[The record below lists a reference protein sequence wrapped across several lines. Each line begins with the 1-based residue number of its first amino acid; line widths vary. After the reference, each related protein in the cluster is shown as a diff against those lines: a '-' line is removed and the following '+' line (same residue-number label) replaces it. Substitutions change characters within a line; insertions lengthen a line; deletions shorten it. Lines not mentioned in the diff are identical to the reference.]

1 MVYRE
6 YISHSW
12 LDFPEFL
19 IYLCQITILAWRIVC
34 RIRKEMKSAKS
45 PVGVFKVQRKNVL
58 HVFFIMPSR
67 YVCQFSQYFIWTFFL
82 RYEINFLLRLVKNKD
97 HKQRFHVRYHWW
109 SINNVMWSPVH
120 ESAVKH
126 ERLNVY
132 PILFLVATA
141 TNVKRKVFSAT
152 VETRQKKDW

>member
-6 YISHSW
+6 YISQPW
-12 LDFPEFL
+12 LDFPKFPTN
-19 IYLCQITILAWRIVC
+19 LCQITILASRLVHH
-34 RIRKEMKSAKS
+34 IRKEMKSAKS
-45 PVGVFKVQRKNVL
+45 PVGSFKIQRKNVL

-67 YVCQFSQYFIWTFFL
+67 YVCQFSKYFISIFFL
-82 RYEINFLLRLVKNKD
+82 SYEINLLSRLVKNKD

-126 ERLNVY
+126 ERLYVY
-132 PILFLVATA
+132 PIVFLLATA
-141 TNVKRKVFSAT
+141 TNVKRKVFPST
-152 VETRQKKDW
+152 VETRQKTNW